1 VRAGLFHPSRIQTNQ
16 SIKVRGL
23 AKAAKR
29 RMIFLHRKR
38 IVVKSGRIDR
48 RTQSAFWYPMEKAFR
63 GEDKAFQKPKNDFPW
78 GMNNMFAPSVRW

>member
-1 VRAGLFHPSRIQTNQ
+1 MYKTETYEGSKKEDPPAHTP
-16 SIKVRGL
+16 KY
-23 AKAAKR
+23 K
-29 RMIFLHRKR
+29 IFLHRKR